1 MRDIRKELIDI
12 LIAEVKP
19 ALGCTE
25 PVAVA
30 LACAKAKELLGEEI
44 VENRILVSPSI
55 YKNGMCVGIPGTER
69 LGLKIAVAMGFV
81 GGHSENGLTVLET
94 LDETQVR
101 ESEKYMDTTPIDIVP
116 AQTKDKVFIE
126 VDLRGKNNIAKV
138 VIKEKHDNF
147 IYLQRNHEILLDTG
161 EYNQEVDAKA
171 ADKNTVIKKENF
183 MDTTNVKEIVKN
195 VENMDL
201 EDIKFLLDGV
211 KMNLEIADY
220 GLENKAGIGVGFGI
234 KKAKEEGYMADDLMT
249 EAMMLTAAASDARMA
264 GIKMPVMSSNGSGNH
279 GLTAILPIVAYSN
292 KFPQNDEKLAKA
304 LAISH
309 LVTGYIKNYT
319 GRLSAVC
326 GCGVAAST
334 GAAAGIS
341 WLMDEDI
348 THIKGAIE
356 NMIAN
361 LSGMICDGAKAGCA
375 LKLAS
380 AASAAVQSAIIAKQ
394 GFHVPP
400 KNGIVGDKVE
410 QSIRNL
416 GKVSDEGMTVTDEV
430 IIDVMNDINKVK

>member
-101 ESEKYMDTTPIDIVP
+101 ESEKYMDTTTIDIVP
-116 AQTKDKVFIE
+116 AQTKVFIE

-171 ADKNTVIKKENF
+171 ADKNTVIKKETF

>member
-1 MRDIRKELIDI
+1 MRDIRKELIEM

-19 ALGCTE
+19 AVGCTE

-44 VENRILVSPSI
+44 EENRILVSPSI
-55 YKNGMCVGIPGTER
+55 YKNGMCVGIPGTDR

-147 IYLQRNHEILLDTG
+147 IYLQRNHEILLDTV

-171 ADKNTVIKKENF
+171 ADKNTVIKKETF

-279 GLTAILPIVAYSN
+279 GLTAILPIVAYNN
-292 KFPQNDEKLAKA
+292 KFPQSEERLAKA

-309 LVTGYIKNYT
+309 LITGYIKNYT
-319 GRLSAVC
+319 GRLWLSSSI
-326 GCGVAAST
+326 ST
-334 GAAAGIS
+334 
-341 WLMDEDI
+341 
-348 THIKGAIE
+348 
-356 NMIAN
+356 
-361 LSGMICDGAKAGCA
+361 
-375 LKLAS
+375 
-380 AASAAVQSAIIAKQ
+380 
-394 GFHVPP
+394 
-400 KNGIVGDKVE
+400 
-410 QSIRNL
+410 
-416 GKVSDEGMTVTDEV
+416 
-430 IIDVMNDINKVK
+430 

>member
-101 ESEKYMDTTPIDIVP
+101 KSEKYMDTTPIDIVP

-171 ADKNTVIKKENF
+171 ADKNTVIKKETF